1 MCLWVMSIYLF
12 IGTVIFA
19 ELERWNYLDSFY
31 FCVMSL
37 NKVGFGD
44 LVPGTSDH
52 DSTMHE
58 VKLVVN
64 FVYILLGMAFMAMC
78 YYTLKEE
85 VTVKFTQLM
94 NKISAKI
101 FLLRQSKKPKDQ
113 S

>member
-1 MCLWVMSIYLF
+1 MSIYLF

-52 DSTMHE
+52 DSTMHD

-64 FVYILLGMAFMAMC
+64 FVYILLGMSFMAMC
-78 YYTLKEE
+78 YYTLKED
-85 VTVKFTQLM
+85 VKFKFAQLM
-94 NKISAKI
+94 NKIRDKI
-101 FLLRQSKKPKDQ
+101 FLMRQAKKP